1 MAVLIT
7 LRPHGGRII
16 HESEKRKTEK
26 LEEILEKLGGDPSAD
41 GFQGF

>member
-1 MAVLIT
+1 VC
-7 LRPHGGRII
+7 GSGSRII

-26 LEEILEKLGGDPSAD
+26 LEEILEKLGGDPSA